1 MQDTIL
7 IILLGG
13 IFVLLLYFIFKEKK
27 KEISP
32 EIISQITK
40 LYEAIGQQSQ
50 INQRQAQDIEEI
62 KKSLLL
68 TSQLQNHLKD
78 GLEQTRNV
86 LEEIRRFNEAKK
98 QQDLEFLER
107 VKRIDEIIAGT
118 STKGLS
124 GEEILRETFKKL
136 PPEMI
141 ETNFVVRGKTVEFA
155 LILPNNKRI
164 PIDSKWPA
172 GKLLVE
178 LEQEKSPERRKELI
192 KEIEKET
199 IRRIKEVKQYIDPN
213 VTWSQAIAAVPDS
226 VYSVCSEAHLKARE
240 NNVILMPYSMVLPLI
255 LYMYRLHLQ
264 YAVSLDLENL
274 QNHLIAI
281 SQNLQEM
288 ENVLENKIARA
299 LAMIN
304 NAYSE
309 YQQLISRLRTSL
321 NQIQLQKPSKE
332 ELTPPKTYE
341 DSSN

>member
-199 IRRIKEVKQYIDPN
+199 IKRIKEVKQYIDPN
-213 VTWSQAIAAVPDS
+213 VTWSQAIAAIPDS

-321 NQIQLQKPSKE
+321 NQIQLQKPNKE